1 MMSNFSLDVMTALSA
16 RDILTY
22 SSGSRDVLYHLP
34 NHRDTSLQ
42 FLAGNRDSMSHL
54 LSGHRE
60 NSNHYLS
67 GNRDTMNNVVSNMR
81 ETQGRENLIS
91 VNSVNRDPSC
101 SIVTSR
107 DFSSVG
113 SRDVLSY
120 AQIGSREFPNASREV
135 IAAGQF
141 SPKKLSFISLP

>member
-1 MMSNFSLDVMTALSA
+1 MAA

-54 LSGHRE
+54 LSGNRE
-60 NSNHYLS
+60 SSSQYLS
-67 GNRDTMNNVVSNMR
+67 GHRDVMNNVVSNMR
-81 ETQGRENLIS
+81 DSQGRDNL
-91 VNSVNRDPSC
+91 VSVNRDPSS

-107 DFSSVG
+107 DFSSAG

-135 IAAGQF
+135 IAAGQLLLTADF
-141 SPKKLSFISLP
+141 ILSLIFP